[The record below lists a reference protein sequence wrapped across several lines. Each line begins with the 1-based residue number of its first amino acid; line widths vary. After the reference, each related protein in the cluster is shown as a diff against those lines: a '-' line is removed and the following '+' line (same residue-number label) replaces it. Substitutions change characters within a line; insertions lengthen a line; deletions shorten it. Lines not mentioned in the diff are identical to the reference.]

1 MNTNEHTSISE
12 YARTLISV
20 KANQLVGKYGFSADD
35 REDIEQDLVV
45 AILEAAPSWDA
56 GRGSRNTYDN
66 RIVLRKIATIIRHR
80 KRQRRDYRRNV
91 ASLHDAARDED
102 GASVTV
108 GDMMTDDADRRGSKS
123 SGNPDRID
131 LAVDLRQAVGRL
143 EPELRRLCAL
153 LTTGT
158 KAAAAEAIGVSKPT
172 VFKRRDAIRQ
182 RFCELGLE
190 EYLHRGADGSVSDG
204 VCDQ

>member
-1 MNTNEHTSISE
+1 VNTHVRTTISE

-20 KANQLVGKYGFSADD
+20 KANQLVGKYGFTPAD

-45 AILEAAPSWDA
+45 AILEAAASWDA

-66 RIVLRKIATIIRHR
+66 RIVQRKIATIIRHR
-80 KRQRRDYRRNV
+80 KRQRRDYRRDGV
-91 ASLHDAARDED
+91 SLNEIATDED

-108 GDMMTDDADRRGSKS
+108 GDTLTEDADRRRPTS
-123 SGNPDRID
+123 SPKPERID
-131 LAVDLRQAVGRL
+131 LAADLREALGRL

-153 LTTGT
+153 LATGT

-172 VFKRRDAIRQ
+172 VFKRRDAIRE
-182 RFCELGLE
+182 RFSELGLE
-190 EYLHRGADGSVSDG
+190 EYLRRGADGSPCDG